1 MNKKPAT
8 LRWLLTKIKPR
19 IPALVALTLTSV
31 GSSLLGVLFALGS
44 KGVIDAATAGNRSQ
58 FYRAC
63 LLQAAIILGTLICL
77 TLVRHLKERIHAN
90 LDRDWKKR
98 LLHGLLGGEYK
109 AVSAF
114 HSGELINRL
123 SNDVRILDDGIVNL
137 LPNLASMITKLISAF
152 VVLSGLAPLFALAL
166 LGAGL
171 FVLLLTGLVRRRLKG
186 MHKRV
191 SEADGKVASMIQEAL
206 EKLLMVQAM
215 DVSAE
220 MERRVGAQLDHRF
233 AVQQKRKNVSLLANT
248 FISVMFYGAGFVAL
262 VWSAAGLLKG
272 TLTFGTLTSIT
283 LLVNQLQSPMV
294 GLSGVIPQYIA
305 MTAAAERICELDNLA
320 PEAEPMQE
328 DPHALMRRI
337 ESFEAEQL
345 VFEYDRDR
353 IFDGASFSL
362 PKDSFSV
369 ITGPSGVGKSTL
381 LKLMLGVFTPQS
393 GNLQLCCSDGNVPLN
408 RSTRRLFAYVP
419 QGNLLFSGT
428 VRENLLVV
436 KPDATDEEMAQAIYV
451 SAMDDYLPQLPQGL
465 DTLLG
470 ESGAGLSEGQAQRL
484 AIARAVLGGAPVLL
498 LDECTSALDV
508 ETELRV
514 LQRLR
519 QLQGK
524 TCIAVTHRP
533 AAVTFADW
541 DIHLQAGKIQV
552 RKIENAH

>member
-1 MNKKPAT
+1 MKEKSAT

-19 IPALVALTLTSV
+19 IPALAILTLANV
-31 GSSLLGVLFALGS
+31 GSALFGVLFALGS
-44 KGVIDAATAGNRSQ
+44 KGVIDAAEAGDRPQ
-58 FYRAC
+58 FFHAC
-63 LLQAAIILGTLICL
+63 TLQAAIILGILICV
-77 TLVRHLKERIHAN
+77 TVGRYLKERIHAN
-90 LDRDWKKR
+90 LDRDGKKR

-109 AVSAF
+109 EVSAF
-114 HSGELINRL
+114 HSGELVNRL

-137 LPNLASMITKLISAF
+137 LPNLASMITKLIAAF
-152 VVLSGLAPLFALAL
+152 AVLSSLATWFALAL

-171 FVLLLTGLVRRRLKG
+171 FVVLLTGLVRRRLKG

-191 SEADGKVASMIQEAL
+191 SEADGIVASMIQEAL

-220 MERRVGAQLDHRF
+220 MERRVSAKLDHRF
-233 AVQQKRKNVSLLANT
+233 YLQQKRKNMSLLANT
-248 FISVMFYGAGFVAL
+248 FISVMFYGAGFAAL
-262 VWSAAGLLKG
+262 VWSADSLLEG
-272 TLTFGTLTSIT
+272 AITFGTLTSIT
-283 LLVNQLQSPMV
+283 MLVNQLQAPLV
-294 GLSGVIPQYIA
+294 RLSGVIPQYIA
-305 MTAAAERICELDNLA
+305 MTAAAERIFELDNLA

-328 DPHALMRRI
+328 DPHALVARM
-337 ESFEAEQL
+337 EAFEAEQL

-353 IFDGASFSL
+353 IFDGAAFSL
-362 PKDSFSV
+362 PKGSFSV

-381 LKLMLGVFTPQS
+381 LKLMLGIFTAQAGS
-393 GNLQLCCSDGNVPLN
+393 LQLRCKDGIVPLN

-436 KPDATDEEMAQAIYV
+436 KPDATEEEVAQAVYA
-451 SAMDDYLPQLPQGL
+451 SAMDDYLHQLPQGL

-508 ETELRV
+508 DTELRV

-552 RKIENAH
+552 RKIENAQ